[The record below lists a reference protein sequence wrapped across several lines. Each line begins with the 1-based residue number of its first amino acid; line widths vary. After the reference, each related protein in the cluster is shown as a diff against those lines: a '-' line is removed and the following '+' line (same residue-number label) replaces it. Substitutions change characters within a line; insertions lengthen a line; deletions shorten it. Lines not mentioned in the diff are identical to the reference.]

1 LSSFTRNI
9 SKDEIEIEKEIRV
22 CNTNFNIP
30 VIAKMGSVINIIKA
44 VQGRIKNRT
53 VLLSVSHGL
62 EKLGIKI
69 VPYYLTLESLSGQ
82 DQPELRPE
90 FESVVCG
97 FLSQSEIDALY
108 AELETRSLRA
118 EIAKWKEDNCLC
130 FGMKHDGSVVAYV
143 WCNLRR
149 CNSDFSFFT
158 LQQDEAYLFRARTM
172 KAYRGSNLTPLLRYK
187 LYQSLVEMGRVRYY
201 SVTEYFNTPAANFKK
216 KLKAEH
222 IKLCLYFGLFGK
234 IKCNI
239 TLKEYRK

>member
-1 LSSFTRNI
+1 MGL
-9 SKDEIEIEKEIRV
+9 
-22 CNTNFNIP
+22 
-30 VIAKMGSVINIIKA
+30 IALFNIIKE
-44 VQGRIKNRT
+44 VQGRVKNRT

-69 VPYYLTLESLSGQ
+69 VPYYLTLESFSGQ
-82 DQPELRPE
+82 AQPELRPE
-90 FESVVCG
+90 FELVVSG
-97 FLSQSEIDALY
+97 FLSQPEIDELY
-108 AELETRSLRA
+108 AEPETISLRA
-118 EIAKWKEDNCLC
+118 EMANWKDNNCLC
-130 FGMKHDGSVVAYV
+130 FGLKHNGNVVAYV

-149 CNSDFSFFT
+149 CNSEFSYFT
-158 LQQDEAYLFRARTM
+158 LQSDEAYLFRARTM
-172 KAYRGSNLTPLLRYK
+172 KAYRGSNLAPFLRYK
-187 LYQSLVEMGRVRYY
+187 LYQSLLEMGRIRYY